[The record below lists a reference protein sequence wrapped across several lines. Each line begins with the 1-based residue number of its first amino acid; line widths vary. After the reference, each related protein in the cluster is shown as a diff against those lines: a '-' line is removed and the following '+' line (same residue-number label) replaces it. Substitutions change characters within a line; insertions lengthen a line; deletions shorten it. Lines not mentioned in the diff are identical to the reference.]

1 MSQPVFLIVDD
12 QNSIAQ
18 VLKQKLSVQSTLPI
32 KICHSLAET
41 QMLLATGVTIEVA
54 LCDQNLADAPHGE
67 TIKYLLQQH
76 IPTVVFSASFYDGK
90 DGGNH
95 YKKIADFVMK
105 DSPAA
110 LDYAVNIMLNL
121 SQNAQRQVWLLTSNQ
136 SNYAQKLLNMLHL
149 QRYQVQTF
157 EKPEKIQQQLASE
170 TPNIILIE
178 DATNLKQEAVYQFIE
193 EVRQGYNLNQ
203 LPMMI
208 CESSENI
215 YSAIKMMKY
224 GVNDFFNTSFTAE
237 EFYVRL
243 KQNIELS
250 DSYHAIEDISRTDAL
265 TKIFNRRYFF
275 ESAEKKF
282 AKLQQAQKPFFVLMA
297 DIDHFKQVNDTYGHQ
312 KGDEAIIFVAKQL
325 QEFFSEYLVARFGGE
340 EFCVFGELSNLDQIE
355 QRCEAF
361 RIHIETE
368 SDIATKIQ
376 FTVSL
381 GLCSSGM
388 NIDQAFNLA
397 DEALYRSKNNGR
409 NKLSHC

>member
-1 MSQPVFLIVDD
+1 
-12 QNSIAQ
+12 
-18 VLKQKLSVQSTLPI
+18 
-32 KICHSLAET
+32 
-41 QMLLATGVTIEVA
+41 
-54 LCDQNLADAPHGE
+54 
-67 TIKYLLQQH
+67 
-76 IPTVVFSASFYDGK
+76 
-90 DGGNH
+90 
-95 YKKIADFVMK
+95 MK

-136 SNYAQKLLNMLHL
+136 SNYAQKLINMLHL

-243 KQNIELS
+243 KQKIELS

-368 SDIATKIQ
+368 SNIATKIQ